1 MRLIRYGGE
10 SLALQEGHHVLLAPA
25 VAALEPEHPRRRFV
39 AMMYVYALEVEDR
52 LEPPPYTDARAEAYA
67 RRALMP
73 KADFLRRLQLPDHR
87 LAEAFNVPLEQ
98 VAVRRAEL
106 ASPSA

>member
-10 SLALQEGHHVLLAPA
+10 PLALQESHHVLLAPA
-25 VAALEPEHPRRRFV
+25 IAALEPEHPRRRFV
-39 AMMYVYALEVEDR
+39 AMMCVYALEVEDR
-52 LEPPPYTDARAEAYA
+52 LEPPPYTDTRAEAYA

-73 KADFLRRLQLPDHR
+73 RSDFLTRRELPDHR
-87 LAEAFNVPLEQ
+87 LAKVFNLPLEQ
-98 VAVRRAEL
+98 IVLRRAEL

>member
-10 SLALQEGHHVLLAPA
+10 PLALQEDDHVLLAPA
-25 VAALEPEHPRRRFV
+25 IAALEPQHPRRRFV
-39 AMMYVYALEVEDR
+39 AMMCVYALEVEDG

-73 KADFLRRLQLPDHR
+73 RADFLRRLELPDHR

-98 VAVRRAEL
+98 MVLRRAEL
-106 ASPSA
+106 ASTPA